1 MKLIQ
6 NKGKKKKIFQVNDS
20 GVVIT
25 SFTNK
30 TLPSE
35 ENIAFENIN
44 GDRFFH
50 IDKSPQYLIGGA
62 VILIIASYILID
74 VIHTNSENYLPA
86 GVWAMGG
93 ITFILLYFLHR
104 PKVFF
109 LKTYSGR
116 YIKFLV
122 SKDPSE
128 IQSFI
133 ADVLKKRNEYLKIKY
148 GMPNPHLNY
157 DSQFSNLNILQKERV
172 ISMEEYKEKIE
183 ELNRLF
189 NQTAPKQIFYRY
201 SEN

>member
-50 IDKSPQYLIGGA
+50 IDKSPQYLVCAA

-74 VIHTNSENYLPA
+74 AIHANSENYLPA
-86 GVWAMGG
+86 GVWATGG
-93 ITFILLYFLHR
+93 IAFILLYFLHR
-104 PKVFF
+104 PKIFF
-109 LKTYSGR
+109 LKTYAGR

-122 SKDPSE
+122 SKDSSE

-133 ADVLKKRNEYLKIKY
+133 ADVLKKRNDYLKIKY

-172 ISMEEYKEKIE
+172 ISMEEYKEKID

-189 NQTAPKQIFYRY
+189 NQTAPKQIFYQY
-201 SEN
+201 SKN